1 MQIGRKIPIA
11 IERYLLSWGILAL
24 LVILYAPLL
33 THWYF
38 GWLKIS
44 KISIEHEYYSHGLI
58 GLPFAAYISWLDWDR
73 WHQLPDTAF
82 LTQQPAQKIENGFTA
97 PANVERLPPALAPLL
112 GAVLLVL
119 GGGFYLSGLSD
130 LVNLSFPAILAGLC
144 LWLKGFPGFKLQS
157 FPLLLVFLATPTAL
171 PYLIAPFTLPLQQF
185 IAGTAG
191 FILTLLGLQVTVK
204 EIYLLVGGRIV
215 EVAPFCAGLKM
226 LFTSLYVAMMLLY
239 WTGAWTSRT
248 KTVLLLVGTV
258 VISVSGNIVRNT
270 LLTFFHGTGRE
281 PLFEWLHEGWG
292 GDVYSACLLVLI
304 MVLLNQIERFSS
316 ESPE

>member
-11 IERYLLSWGILAL
+11 IERYLLSWGIIAL

-58 GLPFAAYISWLDWDR
+58 GLPFAAYISWLNWDR
-73 WHQLPDTAF
+73 WHQLADTAF
-82 LTQQPAQKIENGFTA
+82 VTQHPAQKTEDGLTPSSTNKY
-97 PANVERLPPALAPLL
+97 LPPVVAPVV
-112 GAVLLVL
+112 GAILLVL
-119 GGGFYLSGLSD
+119 GGGFYLSGLTD

-157 FPLLLVFLATPTAL
+157 FSLLLVFLATPTAV
-171 PYLIAPFTLPLQQF
+171 PYLLAPFTLPLQQF

-191 FILTLLGLQVTVK
+191 FILTLLGFQVTVK
-204 EIYLLVGGRIV
+204 DIYLLVGGRIV

-226 LFTSLYVAMMLLY
+226 LFTSLYVAIMLLY

-258 VISVSGNIVRNT
+258 VISVVGNIIRNT
-270 LLTFFHGTGRE
+270 LLTFFHGTGQE
-281 PLFEWLHEGWG
+281 QAFAWLHEGWG
-292 GDVYSACLLVLI
+292 GDVYSACLLGLI